1 MQVGCRR
8 APGTAQTG
16 QSLAQLPTPQRAFQS
31 GGRVLGGCRPSFQ
44 LLTRPRKNVPATFSR
59 CCRFPK
65 FILHT
70 ECCAAGQ
77 QSGATSHSSQTSLKT
92 FTDAG
97 FPAASFHSV
106 GIVSMWVPSE
116 LEGGQ
121 LLSVRSAFLVSQPQ
135 ACRRSRRLRI
145 LFSLQIKECCKVWI
159 DFSNLM
165 LFSLGNIPLLVI
177 GLNCIY
183 NTGSASFL
191 QSPGYCFSR

>member
-1 MQVGCRR
+1 MQVGCRC

-31 GGRVLGGCRPSFQ
+31 GGRVLGGSRPSFQ
-44 LLTRPRKNVPATFSR
+44 LLTCPRKNVPATFSR

-77 QSGATSHSSQTSLKT
+77 QSGATSHSLQTSLKT

-116 LEGGQ
+116 LEGG
-121 LLSVRSAFLVSQPQ
+121 SSSRSGQRSSSCSPKRVGAPAGFVSFFH
-135 ACRRSRRLRI
+135 CRSKNAVKCGSI
-145 LFSLQIKECCKVWI
+145 LA
-159 DFSNLM
+159 
-165 LFSLGNIPLLVI
+165 
-177 GLNCIY
+177 
-183 NTGSASFL
+183 T
-191 QSPGYCFSR
+191 